1 MLFLHAFKD
10 DGKETVEIKVQND
23 PNVSSFSDCLTFCSV
38 SGGKE
43 GRREEGRGK

>member
-10 DGKETVEIKVQND
+10 DGKETVEIKVQNN
-23 PNVSSFSDCLTFCSV
+23 PNVSSFSDGLTFCFV